1 MMMLLGENVSTH
13 DSNYLS
19 SCTGNEQ
26 YVRQMTAI
34 DTIDHRLLTFIDNN
48 NNCRIKKQTTLHS
61 SDNGQVTNTSRTRQ

>member
-19 SCTGNEQ
+19 SYTGNEQ

-48 NNCRIKKQTTLHS
+48 NCKINKQSTLPS
-61 SDNGQVTNTSRTRQ
+61 RDNGQVTNTSRTRR